1 MIQWL
6 KKFPNV
12 EKKAVLLYGPPGV
25 GKTTLV
31 EVLAREFGYDLV
43 EMNASDF
50 RRSKDIERIA
60 ILASD
65 KTSLL
70 GKGKII
76 LLDEVDG
83 IHARSDAGG
92 IEAILRLIN
101 ITKQPIIMTANDPWS
116 QSLKELRENA
126 IMVGLKKLGTR
137 DIMKLL
143 KRICEQE
150 NIEADEE
157 ALRFIVDRSEGDLR
171 SAIND
176 LEAIAEGYGKV
187 DITTVKTLLRQRDK
201 EQDPFETLR
210 RLFTAKYAW
219 QAKQALS
226 NSQLDY
232 EMAIE
237 WLNENLPIQLEDPED
252 LWRAYESLSRASIYL
267 GRIIKSGEWD
277 LLSYAMDLMGPG
289 VAFSRKNKKW
299 KWVKYRFPERIKL
312 LSKTKETREL
322 RETLARIIAEHTKT
336 SRKIAKSETLPFL
349 RVIFES
355 NIEEAAKLSLGL
367 RLPDNMI
374 RFLAGNN
381 ASSIIKLVNKY
392 EKELSKLKGAEEI
405 PVEKEQEIRKEKSR
419 RKTRETERSKETRK
433 MGLDRFF
440 KT

>member
-1 MIQWL
+1 M
-6 KKFPNV
+6 

-289 VAFSRKNKKW
+289 VAFSRRNKKW

-322 RETLARIIAEHTKT
+322 REMLARIIAEHTKT

>member
-289 VAFSRKNKKW
+289 VAFSRRNKKW

-322 RETLARIIAEHTKT
+322 REMLARIIAEHTKT

-419 RKTRETERSKETRK
+419 RKSRETERSKETRK

>member
-1 MIQWL
+1 M
-6 KKFPNV
+6 

-187 DITTVKTLLRQRDK
+187 D
-201 EQDPFETLR
+201 
-210 RLFTAKYAW
+210 
-219 QAKQALS
+219 
-226 NSQLDY
+226 
-232 EMAIE
+232 
-237 WLNENLPIQLEDPED
+237 
-252 LWRAYESLSRASIYL
+252 
-267 GRIIKSGEWD
+267 
-277 LLSYAMDLMGPG
+277 
-289 VAFSRKNKKW
+289 
-299 KWVKYRFPERIKL
+299 
-312 LSKTKETREL
+312 
-322 RETLARIIAEHTKT
+322 
-336 SRKIAKSETLPFL
+336 
-349 RVIFES
+349 
-355 NIEEAAKLSLGL
+355 LSL
-367 RLPDNMI
+367 I
-374 RFLAGNN
+374 H
-381 ASSIIKLVNKY
+381 I
-392 EKELSKLKGAEEI
+392 
-405 PVEKEQEIRKEKSR
+405 
-419 RKTRETERSKETRK
+419 
-433 MGLDRFF
+433 
-440 KT
+440 